1 MKICN
6 DILQK
11 EFCDEQ
17 IKIQVAVHQCRILF
31 YMGNS
36 LECVS
41 KGLDALTSFEARL
54 PSFLDRPAEAAAYD
68 NELLDGID
76 DATKELG
83 MYETFMRLPSLQ
95 DDRMLAAHSLLT
107 EMVAPCAWCALHL
120 FHTWALLGVL
130 LTFKYGKCVYS
141 AIHVSSVPDALTL
154 RCLCWVIMFRMS
166 IAQRKIGG

>member
-1 MKICN
+1 MHPRTGNSQGLFISISLPFCIGKRPSCRQLIVSNAKYEDAMKICN

-54 PSFLDRPAEAAAYD
+54 PSFLDRPAEAA
-68 NELLDGID
+68 
-76 DATKELG
+76 
-83 MYETFMRLPSLQ
+83 
-95 DDRMLAAHSLLT
+95 
-107 EMVAPCAWCALHL
+107 
-120 FHTWALLGVL
+120 
-130 LTFKYGKCVYS
+130 
-141 AIHVSSVPDALTL
+141 
-154 RCLCWVIMFRMS
+154 
-166 IAQRKIGG
+166 